1 MCQLGS
7 QSKILYLVLLALLWG
22 AQTVDANDS
31 VVEEIVVHGEL
42 RDNTLM
48 STPSSVSVISLIDW
62 RAGTVNHLEELLSR
76 APNVNFS
83 SGASRGR
90 FIQIRGIGERGQFS
104 EPLNPSV
111 GLLLDGVDMSGIGT
125 AATLFDIKQ
134 VEIFRGPQG
143 TVYGANALAGLI
155 NITSNDPTE
164 NFYAR
169 LTLDAGK
176 FD

>member
-1 MCQLGS
+1 MLDVIHDMALLRLTKSLKESAVRQLGS
-7 QSKILYLVLLALLWG
+7 QSKSLYLVLLASLWG
-22 AQTVDANDS
+22 VQTADANDS

-90 FIQIRGIGERGQFS
+90 FIQIRGIGERGQFA

-125 AATLFDIKQ
+125 AATLFRYQAGGDIS
-134 VEIFRGPQG
+134 GSTG
-143 TVYGANALAGLI
+143 YGL
-155 NITSNDPTE
+155 
-164 NFYAR
+164 R
-169 LTLDAGK
+169 C
-176 FD
+176 